1 MKRILAYSLACL
13 LSLSLLCT
21 PASAAGI
28 QNGTKHD
35 TDTSSGYHI
44 GYLNA
49 FDVRYLHPNELLTRV
64 EMAFMMYQLLDPD
77 QRPDTLINYQP
88 FTDIP
93 SALDDHCIAS
103 LSVIGLLRGY
113 EDGSFRPDNPISRAE
128 CVVLLSRLIEVPAGS
143 STFSDVPETHWASS
157 AISAGTSAGWLSG
170 YPDGTFRPDQNITRL
185 EAVKMI
191 NTAFHRTCD
200 VNYVQTT
207 KGFPRFYDVSPE
219 FWGYFDLIE
228 AYVGHNYI
236 VTDDGTEVWTFATLG
251 A

>member
-1 MKRILAYSLACL
+1 MKRILAYILACL

-35 TDTSSGYHI
+35 TDTSSDYHI

-88 FTDIP
+88 FTDLP
-93 SALDDHCIAS
+93 FASDNHCIAS

-236 VTDDGTEVWTFATLG
+236 VTDDGTEIWTFATLG

>member
-35 TDTSSGYHI
+35 TDTSSDYHI

-88 FTDIP
+88 FTDLP
-93 SALDDHCIAS
+93 YASEQPCVAALSAL
-103 LSVIGLLRGY
+103 GLLRGY

-143 STFSDVPETHWASS
+143 LPETHWASS

>member
-1 MKRILAYSLACL
+1 MTRILAYSLACL

-35 TDTSSGYHI
+35 TDTSSDYHI

-88 FTDIP
+88 FTDLP
-93 SALDDHCIAS
+93 FASDNHCIAS

-157 AISAGTSAGWLSG
+157 AISAGTSAGWLAG

-236 VTDDGTEVWTFATLG
+236 VTDDGTEIWTFATLG

>member
-35 TDTSSGYHI
+35 TDTSSDYHI

-88 FTDIP
+88 FTDLP
-93 SALDDHCIAS
+93 FASDDHCIAS

-200 VNYVQTT
+200 VN
-207 KGFPRFYDVSPE
+207 
-219 FWGYFDLIE
+219 
-228 AYVGHNYI
+228 
-236 VTDDGTEVWTFATLG
+236 
-251 A
+251 

>member
-35 TDTSSGYHI
+35 TDTSSDYHI

-88 FTDIP
+88 FTDLP
-93 SALDDHCIAS
+93 FASDNHCIAS

-228 AYVGHNYI
+228 AYVGHN
-236 VTDDGTEVWTFATLG
+236 
-251 A
+251 

>member
-35 TDTSSGYHI
+35 TDTSSDYHI

-88 FTDIP
+88 FTDLP
-93 SALDDHCIAS
+93 FASDNHCIAS

-157 AISAGTSAGWLSG
+157 AISAGTSAGWLAG

-191 NTAFHRTCD
+191 ITAFHRTCD

-236 VTDDGTEVWTFATLG
+236 VADDGTEVWTFATLG

>member
-1 MKRILAYSLACL
+1 MKRILAYILACL

-21 PASAAGI
+21 PASAAEI
-28 QNGTKHD
+28 QNGTKHN
-35 TDTSSGYHI
+35 TDTSNSYHI
-44 GYLNA
+44 GYLND
-49 FDVRYLHPNELLTRV
+49 FEGGYLYPNELLTRV

-88 FTDIP
+88 FTDLP
-93 SALDDHCIAS
+93 YAS
-103 LSVIGLLRGY
+103 QQPCVAALSVLGLIRGY

-128 CVVLLSRLIEVPAGS
+128 CVVLLSRLIKVPAGS
-143 STFSDVPETHWASS
+143 SIFSDVPETHWASS
-157 AISAGTSAGWLSG
+157 AISAGASAGWLAG

-207 KGFPRFYDVSPE
+207 KGFPSFQDVSPD

>member
-35 TDTSSGYHI
+35 TDTSSDYHI

-88 FTDIP
+88 FTDLP
-93 SALDDHCIAS
+93 FASDNHCIAS

>member
-35 TDTSSGYHI
+35 TDTSSDYHI

-88 FTDIP
+88 FTDLP
-93 SALDDHCIAS
+93 FASDNHCIAS

-157 AISAGTSAGWLSG
+157 AISAGTSAGWLAG

-236 VTDDGTEVWTFATLG
+236 VTDDGTEIWTFATLV

>member
-35 TDTSSGYHI
+35 TDTSSDYHI

-113 EDGSFRPDNPISRAE
+113 EDGSFRPD
-128 CVVLLSRLIEVPAGS
+128 
-143 STFSDVPETHWASS
+143 
-157 AISAGTSAGWLSG
+157 
-170 YPDGTFRPDQNITRL
+170 QNITRL

-236 VTDDGTEVWTFATLG
+236 VTDDGTEIWTFATLG

>member
-28 QNGTKHD
+28 QNGTKHN
-35 TDTSSGYHI
+35 TDTSNSYHI
-44 GYLNA
+44 GYLND
-49 FDVRYLHPNELLTRV
+49 FEGGYLYPNELLTRV

-128 CVVLLSRLIEVPAGS
+128 CVILLSRLIEVPAGS

-157 AISAGTSAGWLSG
+157 AISAGASAGWLAG

-200 VNYVQTT
+200 VSYVQTT
-207 KGFPRFYDVSPE
+207 KGFPSFQDVSPD

>member
-1 MKRILAYSLACL
+1 MKRILSYSLACL

-35 TDTSSGYHI
+35 TDTSSDYHI

-93 SALDDHCIAS
+93 FASDDHCIAS

-236 VTDDGTEVWTFATLG
+236 VTDDGTEIWTFATLG

>member
-13 LSLSLLCT
+13 LSLSLLCA

-35 TDTSSGYHI
+35 TDTSSDYHI

-88 FTDIP
+88 FTDLP
-93 SALDDHCIAS
+93 FASDDHCIAS

-236 VTDDGTEVWTFATLG
+236 VTDDGTEIWTFATLG

>member
-35 TDTSSGYHI
+35 TDTSSDYHI

-236 VTDDGTEVWTFATLG
+236 VTDDGTEIWTFATLG

>member
-1 MKRILAYSLACL
+1 MKRILAYILACL

-35 TDTSSGYHI
+35 TDTSSDYHI

-88 FTDIP
+88 FTDLP
-93 SALDDHCIAS
+93 FASDNHCIAS

-157 AISAGTSAGWLSG
+157 AISAGTSAGWLAG

-236 VTDDGTEVWTFATLG
+236 VTDDGTEIWTFATLG

>member
-1 MKRILAYSLACL
+1 MKRILAYNLACL

-28 QNGTKHD
+28 QNGTKHN
-35 TDTSSGYHI
+35 TDTSNSYHI
-44 GYLNA
+44 GYLND
-49 FDVRYLHPNELLTRV
+49 FEGGYLYPNELLTRV

-143 STFSDVPETHWASS
+143 SAFSDVPETHWAYS
-157 AISAGTSAGWLSG
+157 AISAGASAGWLAG

-236 VTDDGTEVWTFATLG
+236 VADDGTEVWTFATLG

>member
-35 TDTSSGYHI
+35 TDTSSDYHI

-88 FTDIP
+88 FTDLP
-93 SALDDHCIAS
+93 FASDDHCIAS

-128 CVVLLSRLIEVPAGS
+128 CVVLLSRPIEVPAGS

-191 NTAFHRTCD
+191 NTAFL
-200 VNYVQTT
+200 V
-207 KGFPRFYDVSPE
+207 P
-219 FWGYFDLIE
+219 
-228 AYVGHNYI
+228 
-236 VTDDGTEVWTFATLG
+236 VT
-251 A
+251 

>member
-35 TDTSSGYHI
+35 TDTSSDYHI

-88 FTDIP
+88 FTDLP
-93 SALDDHCIAS
+93 YAS
-103 LSVIGLLRGY
+103 EQPCVAALSVLGLLRGY

-143 STFSDVPETHWASS
+143 SVFLMYLKHIGLPPPSPPELLLVGWQDIPTGPS
-157 AISAGTSAGWLSG
+157 ALTKTSRA
-170 YPDGTFRPDQNITRL
+170 
-185 EAVKMI
+185 
-191 NTAFHRTCD
+191 
-200 VNYVQTT
+200 
-207 KGFPRFYDVSPE
+207 
-219 FWGYFDLIE
+219 
-228 AYVGHNYI
+228 
-236 VTDDGTEVWTFATLG
+236 
-251 A
+251 

>member
-35 TDTSSGYHI
+35 TDTSSDYHI

>member
-35 TDTSSGYHI
+35 TDTSSDYHI

-77 QRPDTLINYQP
+77 LRPDTLINYQP
-88 FTDIP
+88 FTDLP
-93 SALDDHCIAS
+93 FASDNHCIAS

-157 AISAGTSAGWLSG
+157 AISAGTSAGWLAG

>member
-35 TDTSSGYHI
+35 TDTSSDYHI

-93 SALDDHCIAS
+93 SALDDYCIAS

>member
-35 TDTSSGYHI
+35 TDTSSDYHI

-88 FTDIP
+88 FTDLP
-93 SALDDHCIAS
+93 FASDDHCIAS

-236 VTDDGTEVWTFATLG
+236 VTDDLSLIHI
-251 A
+251 

>member
-35 TDTSSGYHI
+35 TDTSSDYHI

-88 FTDIP
+88 FTDLP
-93 SALDDHCIAS
+93 FASDDHCIAS

-128 CVVLLSRLIEVPAGS
+128 CVILLSRLIEVPAGS

-236 VTDDGTEVWTFATLG
+236 VTDDGTEIWTFATLG

>member
-35 TDTSSGYHI
+35 TDTSSDYHI

-88 FTDIP
+88 FTDLP
-93 SALDDHCIAS
+93 FASDDHCIAS

-200 VNYVQTT
+200 VNDVQTT

>member
-35 TDTSSGYHI
+35 TDTSSDYHI

-88 FTDIP
+88 FTDIT

-236 VTDDGTEVWTFATLG
+236 VTDDGTEIWTFATLG

>member
-1 MKRILAYSLACL
+1 MKRILAYILACL

-35 TDTSSGYHI
+35 TDTSSDYHI

-88 FTDIP
+88 FTDLP
-93 SALDDHCIAS
+93 FASDNHCIAS

-157 AISAGTSAGWLSG
+157 AISAGTSAGWLAG

>member
-35 TDTSSGYHI
+35 TDTSSDYHI

-88 FTDIP
+88 FTDLP
-93 SALDDHCIAS
+93 FASDNHCIAS

-157 AISAGTSAGWLSG
+157 AISAGTSAGWLAG

-219 FWGYFDLIE
+219 FWCYFDLIE

>member
-35 TDTSSGYHI
+35 TDTSSDYHI

-88 FTDIP
+88 FTDLP
-93 SALDDHCIAS
+93 FASDDHCIAS

-128 CVVLLSRLIEVPAGS
+128 CVVLLSRRIEVPAGS

-236 VTDDGTEVWTFATLG
+236 VADDGTEIWTFATLG

>member
-35 TDTSSGYHI
+35 TDTSSDYHI

-88 FTDIP
+88 FTDLP
-93 SALDDHCIAS
+93 FASDNHCIAS

-157 AISAGTSAGWLSG
+157 AISAGTSAGWLAG

-219 FWGYFDLIE
+219 VWGYFDLIE

-236 VTDDGTEVWTFATLG
+236 VADDGTEVWTFATLG

>member
-35 TDTSSGYHI
+35 TDTSSDYHI

-88 FTDIP
+88 FTDLP
-93 SALDDHCIAS
+93 YAS
-103 LSVIGLLRGY
+103 EQPCVAALSVLGLLRGY
-113 EDGSFRPDNPISRAE
+113 EDGSFRPDNPISSKSLRVPLSFLMCLKRIGLPLPSPPGLLLVGWQDIPTGPSALTKTSRA
-128 CVVLLSRLIEVPAGS
+128 
-143 STFSDVPETHWASS
+143 
-157 AISAGTSAGWLSG
+157 
-170 YPDGTFRPDQNITRL
+170 
-185 EAVKMI
+185 
-191 NTAFHRTCD
+191 
-200 VNYVQTT
+200 
-207 KGFPRFYDVSPE
+207 
-219 FWGYFDLIE
+219 
-228 AYVGHNYI
+228 
-236 VTDDGTEVWTFATLG
+236 
-251 A
+251 

>member
-35 TDTSSGYHI
+35 TDTSSDYHN

-88 FTDIP
+88 FTDLP
-93 SALDDHCIAS
+93 FASDNHCIAS

-157 AISAGTSAGWLSG
+157 AISAGTSAGWLAG

-236 VTDDGTEVWTFATLG
+236 VADDGTEVWTFATLG

>member
-35 TDTSSGYHI
+35 TDTSSDYHI

-88 FTDIP
+88 FTDLP
-93 SALDDHCIAS
+93 FASDNHCIAS

-157 AISAGTSAGWLSG
+157 DISAGTSAGWLAG

-207 KGFPRFYDVSPE
+207 KGFPRFQDVSPE

>member
-35 TDTSSGYHI
+35 TDTSSDYHI

-128 CVVLLSRLIEVPAGS
+128 CVVLLSRLIKVPAGS
-143 STFSDVPETHWASS
+143 SIFSEVPETHWASS

-236 VTDDGTEVWTFATLG
+236 VTDDGTEIWTFATLG